1 MIFRGFIVLFFALFS
16 KALLAGEIVLSGAYQ
31 GKDLYVQNPFN
42 IETATFCTSAVYVND
57 RLILDKPQASAFK
70 IDLSFL
76 SVNDLVVIR
85 ILFQDNCEPG
95 IVNPQVLKAPQS
107 FQFLTAQADN
117 NSITWTTMGDK
128 NGVYYLEHKWENKEW
143 EVVDTVDVIGTFSQ
157 NKYAVQPSHIKG
169 DNNYRV
175 KYINSDNEEFYSVEF
190 MFTAA
195 DNYITFYP
203 KIATSQLK
211 LSDSCHFE
219 VMDFF
224 GKVVKKG
231 VGQDVILVDL
241 KPGKYYLN
249 IQNRKEVFIKR

>member
-1 MIFRGFIVLFFALFS
+1 MFRGLAVLFFAVFS
-16 KALLAGEIVLSGAYQ
+16 KTLVAGEIVLSGAYQ

-42 IETATFCTSAVYVND
+42 SKTSTFCTNAVYVND
-57 RLILDKPQASAFK
+57 RLVLDKPQASAFR

-76 SVNDLVVIR
+76 PNNALVVIR

-117 NSITWTTMGDK
+117 NSITWTAKGDK
-128 NGVYYLEHKWENKEW
+128 NGIYYLEHKWEKEDW
-143 EVVDTVDVIGTFSQ
+143 TVVDTVEVISTFEQ
-157 NKYAVQPSHIKG
+157 NKYAVEPSHIKG
-169 DNNYRV
+169 DNSYRV
-175 KYINSDNEEFYSVEF
+175 KYINSNNEEFYSVEF

-231 VGQDVILVDL
+231 EGRDVILVDL